1 MLDKMTNYK
10 DRKEQQYWIDILKS
24 VEEKRLKSK
33 KETLRK

>member
-24 VEEKRLKSK
+24 VEEKKLKSK
-33 KETLRK
+33 KKLKRN